1 MEMDDPF
8 TKHIRYGRGGYHP
21 PALKRKQDRRLHA
34 MQKPAGAAPS
44 TVTLDLH
51 GKTQYQAR
59 VTIDAALR
67 RSRGVYRIH
76 VVHGYHNGTALREM
90 IRQEYAAHPLVLR
103 IDPVSES
110 ATDLVLR
117 EL

>member
-1 MEMDDPF
+1 
-8 TKHIRYGRGGYHP
+8 
-21 PALKRKQDRRLHA
+21 
-34 MQKPAGAAPS
+34 MQKPAGATPS

-59 VTIDAALR
+59 IALEAQLR
-67 RSRGVYRIH
+67 RSRGVYRIR
-76 VVHGYHNGTALREM
+76 VIHGYHNGTALRDLVRGEFAS
-90 IRQEYAAHPLVLR
+90 RANVLR
-103 IDPVSES
+103 IEAVSES

>member
-1 MEMDDPF
+1 
-8 TKHIRYGRGGYHP
+8 
-21 PALKRKQDRRLHA
+21 
-34 MQKPAGAAPS
+34 MQKQAGTTP

-59 VTIDAALR
+59 IALEAQLR

-76 VVHGYHNGTALREM
+76 VIHGYHNGTALRDM
-90 IRQEYAAHPLVLR
+90 IRTDYAAHPQVLR
-103 IDPVSES
+103 LEQVSES
-110 ATDLVLR
+110 TTDLVLR

>member
-1 MEMDDPF
+1 
-8 TKHIRYGRGGYHP
+8 
-21 PALKRKQDRRLHA
+21 
-34 MQKPAGAAPS
+34 MQKPAGAQPA

-59 VTIDAALR
+59 VMLDSQLR

-76 VVHGYHNGTALREM
+76 VIHGCHNGTAQRDLG
-90 IRQEYAAHPLVLR
+90 RQNDCANPLILR
-103 IDPVSES
+103 IEPAGES
-110 ATDLVLR
+110 ATDWILR

>member
-1 MEMDDPF
+1 
-8 TKHIRYGRGGYHP
+8 
-21 PALKRKQDRRLHA
+21 
-34 MQKPAGAAPS
+34 MQKPAGTAS
-44 TVTLDLH
+44 SVTLDLH

-59 VTIDAALR
+59 IALEAQLR

-76 VVHGYHNGTALREM
+76 VIHGYHNGTALRDM
-90 IRQEYAAHPLVLR
+90 IRTEYAAHPQVLR
-103 IDPVSES
+103 LEQISES

>member
-1 MEMDDPF
+1 
-8 TKHIRYGRGGYHP
+8 
-21 PALKRKQDRRLHA
+21 
-34 MQKPAGAAPS
+34 MQKPAGATPS

-59 VTIDAALR
+59 IELDSALR

-76 VVHGYHNGTALREM
+76 VVHGYHNGTALRDLV
-90 IRQEYAAHPLVLR
+90 RQEYAADPRVLR
-103 IDPVSES
+103 LESVSES
-110 ATDLVLR
+110 VTDLILR

>member
-1 MEMDDPF
+1 
-8 TKHIRYGRGGYHP
+8 
-21 PALKRKQDRRLHA
+21 

-44 TVTLDLH
+44 AITLDLH

-59 VTIDAALR
+59 VAIDAALR
-67 RSRGVYRIH
+67 RSRGLYRIH
-76 VVHGYHNGTALREM
+76 VVHGFHNGTALRDM
-90 IRQEYAAHPLVLR
+90 IRREYADHPPVLR
-103 IDPVSES
+103 VDAVSES